1 VRRITGLGGI
11 GAVAFG
17 VLTVVALLVA
27 DPPGGTYGVSDTIT
41 YLAKGHR
48 VALFI
53 SFYLSMLGVLGLVC
67 LLGYLREAVAVRAE
81 NEVAARTFWAVGLTA
96 AASLAAG
103 WGIAVGNGLAHVYGG
118 HDLLIAPS
126 VTYLVSEVGSVLIFG
141 VAPVL
146 LGLGLIALMFSV
158 PTVLPSWLRWV
169 TVVGGLAGVLSP
181 AFFPFFIMMLW
192 ALVLGVW
199 ILVSAQP
206 LQEGTPRPATRAT
219 TAA

>member
-27 DPPGGTYGVSDTIT
+27 DPPGGTYGVSDTIN

-53 SFYLSMLGVLGLVC
+53 SFYLGMLGVLGLVC
-67 LLGYLREAVAVRAE
+67 LLAYLREAVAARAE
-81 NEVAARTFWAVGLTA
+81 NEVAARIFWAVGLTA

-118 HDLLIAPS
+118 HHLLITPS

-146 LGLGLIALMFSV
+146 LGLGLIALMLSV

-199 ILVSAQP
+199 ILVSAQR
-206 LQEGTPRPATRAT
+206 LEAGTPRPATGVT